1 MALTLGRKPGEKVFI
16 EDEHGRKIEVEVVE
30 AEGNIKHALKL
41 RITAPQAFNIVRG
54 EIYNGN
60 NS

>member
-1 MALTLGRKPGEKVFI
+1 MALTLGRKSGEKVFI
-16 EDEHGRKIEVEVVE
+16 EDEHGRNIEVEVIR
-30 AEGNIKHALKL
+30 AERNVKHALKL
-41 RITAPQAFNIVRG
+41 RITAPQEFNIVRG